1 MEDIADAHYTHA
13 NRTWKKFSIKD
24 LREYHDLYV
33 QSDTFLLA
41 DILQNLKYTNLE
53 LQIFFRLLD

>member
-13 NRTWKKFSIKD
+13 NRTWEKFPMKD

-53 LQIFFRLLD
+53 LQFFFQLLD